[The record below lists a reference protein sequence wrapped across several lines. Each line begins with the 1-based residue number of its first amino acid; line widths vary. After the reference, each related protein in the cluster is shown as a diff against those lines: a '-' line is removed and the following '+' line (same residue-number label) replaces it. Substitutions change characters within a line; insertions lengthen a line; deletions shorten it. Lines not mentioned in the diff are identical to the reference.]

1 MCRVDAYVNILY
13 SFQAIVALVVEMLP
27 GFAWAT
33 FDIRTFVAVL
43 VLWESATTEGYV
55 PTGGTV

>member
-33 FDIRTFVAVL
+33 FVAVL